1 MSMKTNFDTVY
12 VHYGSDTFNRAQ
24 VALSASHWNKASIGK
39 PNGLWASPVDAKEG
53 WKDWCEGEDFNTE
66 RLDKSFKFKLTKG
79 SRILEIHQIE
89 DILFYVISNDLGW
102 RVWIGFE
109 SMCVVLNRDALMTD
123 FDGMELYLSENYKLR
138 DQFFYSWDCD
148 SICIWNPDVIEVI
161 KEEEKE

>member
-24 VALSASHWNKASIGK
+24 VVISASDWNKVLIGK
-39 PNGLWASPVDAKEG
+39 PNGLWASPVDAKGG
-53 WKDWCEGEDFNTE
+53 WKDWCEGEEFHLDA
-66 RLDKSFKFKLTKG
+66 LDKHFKFKLKDTA
-79 SRILEIHQIE
+79 RILEVHNIE
-89 DILFYVISNDLGW
+89 DIFRYVYEHRFGW
-102 RVWIGFE
+102 ELWYNGKSTKVY
-109 SMCVVLNRDALMTD
+109 LDNQALMED

-138 DQFFYSWDCD
+138 DQFFSAWDCD